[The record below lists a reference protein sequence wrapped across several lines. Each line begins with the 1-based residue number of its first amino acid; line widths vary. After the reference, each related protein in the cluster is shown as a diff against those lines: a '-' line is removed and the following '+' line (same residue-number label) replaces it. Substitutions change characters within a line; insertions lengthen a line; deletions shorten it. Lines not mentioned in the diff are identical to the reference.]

1 MPRLVSESIIVIK
14 LVSQNQR
21 RNDKSEDFV
30 FVQIIPNGIDQ
41 KSLVE
46 ILQRNNDCWLGQSGC
61 EKNRFDGV
69 LKLGGRKPRLFEHSK
84 PTPQDEFGHVIEVVI
99 ENRVDPSSTWHGV
112 RGTRHRERPVG
123 EMGLVRRVGGILGEV
138 RIHSIIIM
146 R

>member
-46 ILQRNNDCWLGQSGC
+46 ILQRNNDC
-61 EKNRFDGV
+61 
-69 LKLGGRKPRLFEHSK
+69 
-84 PTPQDEFGHVIEVVI
+84 
-99 ENRVDPSSTWHGV
+99 
-112 RGTRHRERPVG
+112 
-123 EMGLVRRVGGILGEV
+123 
-138 RIHSIIIM
+138 
-146 R
+146 